1 MTILNIEIT
10 VFTPTYNR
18 AYIIEQLYESL
29 KRQTFH
35 KFEWLVIDDGSSD
48 ETEKLFRKWLREK
61 NEFTIRYYKKENGG
75 KCRAINYA
83 LDYAQGRLFFVVDSD
98 DYLLEDAI
106 EKILNWEGILPA
118 KDTFCGLA
126 GNLGTSKSYTPNTLF
141 DSEYY
146 DGTLLDRYEKID
158 GERAIVF
165 YTAIHKKYKYPE
177 YIDEKFMTEAVVYN
191 RMANDGYKMRF
202 YNDIICI
209 YKYQEDGLTKAGNS
223 LFINNPRGYG
233 LWLKEK
239 AIYMKATLKEKMK
252 MYYNFSCELSEKYD
266 VKTIAECIDVPAI
279 AIKLLLLIHKIM
291 KVIKKNTQSIE
302 KEI

>member
-1 MTILNIEIT
+1 MNTKITI
-10 VFTPTYNR
+10 FTPTFNR
-18 AYIIEQLYESL
+18 AYIIGQLYESL
-29 KRQTFH
+29 KRQTMFN
-35 KFEWLVIDDGSSD
+35 FEWLVVDDGSID
-48 ETEKLFRKWLREK
+48 ETEELFKKWM
-61 NEFTIRYYKKENGG
+61 NANNNFPVRYYKKENGG

-83 LDYAQGRLFFVVDSD
+83 LDLAQGELFFIVDSD
-98 DYLLEDAI
+98 DYLTDDAI
-106 EKILNWEGILPA
+106 EKVLNWQRTLP
-118 KDTFCGLA
+118 KNDKFCGVV
-126 GNLGTSKSYTPNTLF
+126 GNLGTNKSLTPNVLF

-146 DGTLLDRYEKID
+146 DGTLLERYTKID

-165 YTAIHKKYKYPE
+165 YTEIHKKYKYPE

-202 YNDIICI
+202 YNDIICV

-223 LFINNPRGYG
+223 LFVNNPRGYG

-239 AIYMKATLKEKMK
+239 AIYTKATLKEKIK
-252 MYYNFSCELSEKYD
+252 MYYNFSCELSEKYN
-266 VKTIAECIDVPAI
+266 VKTIAECIDVPVI
-279 AIKLLLLIHKIM
+279 AIKLLLLIHRVM

>member
-29 KRQTFH
+29 KRQTFR
-35 KFEWLVIDDGSSD
+35 KFEWIVIDDGSSD
-48 ETEKLFRKWLREK
+48 ETEKLFRKWLKEK

-98 DYLLEDAI
+98 DYLVEDAI

-118 KDTFCGLA
+118 GDTFCGLA
-126 GNLGTSKSYTPNTLF
+126 GNLGTSKLYTPNTLF

-165 YTAIHKKYKYPE
+165 YTEIHKKYKYPE
-177 YIDEKFMTEAVVYN
+177 YVDEKFMTEAVVYN

-202 YNDIICI
+202 YNDIICV

-239 AIYMKATLKEKMK
+239 AIYTRATLKEKMK

-279 AIKLLLLIHKIM
+279 AIKLLLLIHRVM